1 VRRFGV
7 QMARHLVKE
16 KRKSKEEA
24 AAIMLYTAID
34 ATYKSI
40 LIFANVLSYFLEQSN
55 VKHWTAI
62 QRLAT
67 QKVKTP
73 KECKD
78 VNDELMRYVMEAQ
91 RISAD
96 FWIVRTFRPAAHT
109 RSMNVKAVG
118 ADGKTHETTLR
129 GSEQLVLKVKPA
141 SQNAHIFHKPQEVH
155 LHREQHKY
163 IYYGSNPQSKFTAPK
178 LTILAIT
185 GMIKYAAKLRFLRL
199 AHDTAGRL
207 KTAATPDGWGERYL
221 SPQWDQL
228 LPFPTTWNLRFDGP
242 DEGTGV
248 YDGPDNSKTGNS
260 SSQMFSLDKLSAVG
274 GTLNTFSVESRTVV
288 NGSVNGYSMSNEY

>member
-1 VRRFGV
+1 MTKPPLPLFS
-7 QMARHLVKE
+7 L
-16 KRKSKEEA
+16 
-24 AAIMLYTAID
+24 
-34 ATYKSI
+34 
-40 LIFANVLSYFLEQSN
+40 
-55 VKHWTAI
+55 
-62 QRLAT
+62 
-67 QKVKTP
+67 
-73 KECKD
+73 
-78 VNDELMRYVMEAQ
+78 
-91 RISAD
+91 
-96 FWIVRTFRPAAHT
+96 
-109 RSMNVKAVG
+109 
-118 ADGKTHETTLR
+118 TLFNFT
-129 GSEQLVLKVKPA
+129 KKPA

-163 IYYGSNPQSKFTAPK
+163 IYYGSAPNSKFTAPK

-242 DEGTGV
+242 EEGTGV

-260 SSQMFSLDKLSAVG
+260 SSQMFSLDKPSAVG

-288 NGSVNGYSMSNEY
+288 NGSVNGYSMSNDY